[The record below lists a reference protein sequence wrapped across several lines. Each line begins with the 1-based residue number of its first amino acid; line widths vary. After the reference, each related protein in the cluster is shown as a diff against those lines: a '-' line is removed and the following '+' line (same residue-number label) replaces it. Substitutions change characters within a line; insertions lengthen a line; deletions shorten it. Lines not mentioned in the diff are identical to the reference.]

1 MEINEDQVLTPEG
14 KEKLENE
21 LEVLIRVEK
30 PKNQEELALAR
41 SQGDLSENADYDAAR
56 DKQAQ
61 IEARINEIKYQLD
74 HFKVVE
80 RTDKNIV
87 NIGSTITILRLD
99 NNKSIVFKI
108 GGSTETDLKAT
119 PIVIANTSPMGSAV
133 IGKKVNDVCR
143 VIAPKEFSV
152 KIIKIA

>member
-74 HFKVVE
+74 HFK
-80 RTDKNIV
+80 TDKNIV